1 MLLYSI
7 HCILVTVINFRK
19 KPGTVYVYATV
30 GYFVHVEFFLFFH
43 SIDLVY

>member
-19 KPGTVYVYATV
+19 TWYSVCV
-30 GYFVHVEFFLFFH
+30 GYFVRVEFFLFFH
-43 SIDLVY
+43 SIDLVFS